1 MSVNNFPPIDDLPDW
16 PDVEDLLCTYFERF
30 GTAVTQRPAP
40 DDFEAMLAA
49 GGTLIEVLRAGG
61 GAPDG
66 RLDYA
71 PMVVAVTTAKR
82 RQSWQVMNQ
91 LRKAVK
97 VANNGL
103 TIDGALV
110 HSITETGELSM
121 VPQIDPEDRTVE
133 LTFLVVT
140 PLPRR
145 SR

>member
-1 MSVNNFPPIDDLPDW
+1 M
-16 PDVEDLLCTYFERF
+16 
-30 GTAVTQRPAP
+30 
-40 DDFEAMLAA
+40 
-49 GGTLIEVLRAGG
+49 
-61 GAPDG
+61 
-66 RLDYA
+66 
-71 PMVVAVTTAKR
+71 
-82 RQSWQVMNQ
+82 QVMNQ

-97 VANNGL
+97 VANSGL
-103 TIDGALV
+103 TIDGTLV